1 MMENLFY
8 ERLPKLQEVFFFFFQ
23 NIKWEKAIGKPVTSK
38 INLILIL
45 GLSLS

>member
-1 MMENLFY
+1 MKGYQNY
-8 ERLPKLQEVFFFFFQ
+8 KKFFFFFQ